1 MSVPEASPLSR
12 LIGRHKGGRSYP
24 ELEEASGGVVSASD
38 WEELELG
45 SMWGRRPMDP
55 VIVEAIAL
63 ALGLRG
69 STVRH
74 FELAGLGLPTPAAPN
89 SSQGWL
95 RSGGAGRVGTS

>member
-1 MSVPEASPLSR
+1 
-12 LIGRHKGGRSYP
+12 
-24 ELEEASGGVVSASD
+24 VVSASD

-55 VIVEAIAL
+55 VAVEAVAL

-74 FELAGLGLPTPAAPN
+74 FELAPLE
-89 SSQGWL
+89 
-95 RSGGAGRVGTS
+95 GGRRRV